1 MFIYVDEAHDYFDD
15 NLEQMFNELRK
26 YRAGLIIAHQNLGQ
40 LSKQLKDTV
49 MASTKTQM
57 IGGLSTNDAADFA
70 RAMGADP
77 QWLMSQRKGKGWTS
91 FAVRVKNHD
100 LFGSYKI
107 PFGMLESRRKLT
119 PEEYEYLVRMN
130 AKR

>member
-1 MFIYVDEAHDYFDD
+1 MWTQAHDYFDD

-70 RAMGADP
+70 RAMGRGPAVAHVTEE
-77 QWLMSQRKGKGWTS
+77 KGKDSRT

-100 LFGSYKI
+100 LFGSNKI
-107 PFGMLESRRKLT
+107 PFGMLESRRKT
-119 PEEYEYLVRMN
+119 HAGRQ
-130 AKR
+130 